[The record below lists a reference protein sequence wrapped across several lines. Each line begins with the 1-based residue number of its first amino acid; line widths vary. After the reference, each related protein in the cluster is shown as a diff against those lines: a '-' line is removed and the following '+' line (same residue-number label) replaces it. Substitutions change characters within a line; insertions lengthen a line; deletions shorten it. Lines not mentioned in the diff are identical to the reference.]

1 MNSTRIV
8 IGLTGLY
15 CSGKSFIESIF
26 IENGY
31 QTIDLDRIGHIAL
44 NKQKSIIAER
54 FGNHIITDD
63 GMINRKVLGNMVFGN
78 KNKLA
83 LLNSIVHPVMI
94 EMVNDI
100 IRNSSKKVIINGA
113 LLFEL
118 GLHKLC
124 KQILNVKSSFF
135 RLVLRGIKRDN
146 RSIINILRIIMSQ
159 KVNKLVKTNKKFVEI
174 VTVWN
179 NDREK
184 TRESV
189 IKIIDSLGG
198 ISL

>member
-1 MNSTRIV
+1 VNSTRIV

-54 FGNHIITDD
+54 FGNHVITDD
-63 GMINRKVLGNMVFGN
+63 GTINRKVLGGVVFGD

-189 IKIIDSLGG
+189 INIIDSLGG
-198 ISL
+198 D